1 MASTAPTAADASAGS
16 AAGTRVETF
25 LTVAARLSFAALVVS
40 IVIAVVAGL
49 GTRLGL
55 WNYELGLFGIF
66 PWCLYA
72 GVTALAFGFV
82 WMVTAFLSGIGTGA
96 FYGVI
101 GFVGAFAVLW
111 VPLDDLYLANIA
123 YALPPIHDISTDTEH
138 APAFITTVRPGA
150 TNPPA
155 YDGQTKVRFDGR
167 IFTTDTLQK
176 LYYGEIKAYSQL
188 GTTPPKLFK
197 RALAAA
203 RNMGW
208 TIMAV
213 APDVQGGRIQ
223 ATDRTLLFGLTDDI
237 VIRVR
242 PAGIGARVDVRS
254 ESRVGVTDFGRNAA
268 RIHAYLKRLAS
279 S

>member
-1 MASTAPTAADASAGS
+1 MASTAPIAADTVPGS

-25 LTVAARLSFAALVVS
+25 LTVAARLSFAALLVS
-40 IVIAVVAGL
+40 IAIAVVAGL

-55 WNYELGLFGIF
+55 WNYDLGLFEIF
-66 PWCLYA
+66 PWSLYA

-82 WMVTAFLSGIGTGA
+82 WMVTAFLSGTGTGA

-138 APAFITTVRPGA
+138 APAYITTVRPGA
-150 TNPPA
+150 TNPAA
-155 YDGQTKVRFDGR
+155 YDGQTKLRFGGR
-167 IFTTDTLQK
+167 TYTTDTLQK
-176 LYYGEIKAYSQL
+176 LYYGEIKPYSQL
-188 GTTPPKLFK
+188 GTTPAKLFK

-208 TIMAV
+208 TIVAV
-213 APDVQGGRIQ
+213 APDADGGRIQ

-237 VIRVR
+237 VIRVQ

-268 RIHAYLKRLAS
+268 RIHAYLKRLAAT
-279 S
+279 